1 MKSTQRYGI
10 EYPAPTDLV
19 SGASDQFER
28 MANSMEKAMAGVDD
42 RVIQNAT
49 LPVVRGTLA
58 ELNSAQGV
66 DGQTGLVTQ
75 ETDNVTAYV
84 RQGTSW
90 LALCTRAWHETLK
103 TAVTAVQNAVS
114 TLTTRVTTAEQN
126 IGQRVTTSTFNS
138 KVTDLQNQV
147 NALKTHAYA
156 SVRFA
161 RLDGQLQYNK
171 DSTFMKLDTL
181 SGDIKASIKSN
192 ARGGYL
198 TGLPAGWYWV
208 KAGVRIDNQSGS
220 PQWTRLKLE
229 AVGNASIVGLDTR
242 EGAFSGYSTL
252 EVSVMVKVND
262 TNAGISPMMFSQ
274 AAGVLRE
281 KGILAVV
288 RIS

>member
-147 NALKTHAYA
+147 NALNTPAYA
-156 SVRFA
+156 IVRRHQSVDQVECA
-161 RLDGQLQYNK
+161 RRLLDRPTCRLVLGESRCQNRQSIRK
-171 DSTFMKLDTL
+171 RAVDAAEIG
-181 SGDIKASIKSN
+181 SG
-192 ARGGYL
+192 RQCEHRR
-198 TGLPAGWYWV
+198 T
-208 KAGVRIDNQSGS
+208 
-220 PQWTRLKLE
+220 
-229 AVGNASIVGLDTR
+229 
-242 EGAFSGYSTL
+242 
-252 EVSVMVKVND
+252 
-262 TNAGISPMMFSQ
+262 
-274 AAGVLRE
+274 
-281 KGILAVV
+281 
-288 RIS
+288 